1 MMERLFQHPGWL
13 KLFSVALALL
23 LWAMVMPRYASETS
37 TEFEVPLEVTYHP
50 DFQLD
55 EGPQDRQRTVTV
67 EVKGKN
73 LLVSKVKANMLYAR
87 VDYSKI
93 TEPGKQQ
100 QVEVQVGGKL
110 EGLKYTAAPRT
121 IPVTLVVRSELAVPL
136 QVEAPTPNL
145 VVQGDREWTFVAHPE
160 TDTVTLSG
168 RIDYLNTVRVARVV
182 LDKADLQP
190 GVTSLTKTVIP
201 TDNANNKVDK
211 LNPAKVNVLLTW
223 TELPPGKAFK
233 VQPITKGT
241 LPEGLVVTSTEVLP
255 VTVPVRAL
263 TLNGKLPDKEVVET
277 EAIDLTG
284 KRASFTATVNLVP
297 PTGTSIALQ
306 TVNVKVNI
314 AETPG
319 EKVFKG
325 VPLTV
330 RGAAA
335 NAAVTPA
342 VTDVQLRVKGPY
354 NVVNA
359 LEGREFTAYVDVEG
373 LTAGRHMLPVKVSGP
388 TGVTS
393 ADSDPVTVEVTISAA
408 P

>member
-1 MMERLFQHPGWL
+1 
-13 KLFSVALALL
+13 
-23 LWAMVMPRYASETS
+23 
-37 TEFEVPLEVTYHP
+37 
-50 DFQLD
+50 
-55 EGPQDRQRTVTV
+55 
-67 EVKGKN
+67 
-73 LLVSKVKANMLYAR
+73 
-87 VDYSKI
+87 
-93 TEPGKQQ
+93 
-100 QVEVQVGGKL
+100 
-110 EGLKYTAAPRT
+110 
-121 IPVTLVVRSELAVPL
+121 
-136 QVEAPTPNL
+136 
-145 VVQGDREWTFVAHPE
+145 
-160 TDTVTLSG
+160 
-168 RIDYLNTVRVARVV
+168 VARVV

-190 GVTSLTKTVIP
+190 GVTSVTKTVIP

-211 LNPAKVNVLLTW
+211 LNPAKVNVVLTW

-233 VQPITKGT
+233 VQPVTKGT

-297 PTGTSIALQ
+297 PAGTSIALQ

-335 NAAVTPA
+335 NAVITPA
-342 VTDVQLRVKGPY
+342 VTDVQLHVKGPY

-359 LEGREFTAYVDVEG
+359 LEGGEFTAYVDVEG
-373 LTAGRHMLPVKVSGP
+373 LAVGRHMLPVKVSGP

>member
-13 KLFSVALALL
+13 KLFSVALAIL

-110 EGLKYTAAPRT
+110 EGLKYTPTPRT
-121 IPVTLVVRSELAVPL
+121 IPVTLVVRSELAVPV

-145 VVQGDREWTFVAHPE
+145 VVQGDREWTFVAHSE

-190 GVTSLTKTVIP
+190 GVTSVTKTVIP

-211 LNPAKVNVLLTW
+211 LNPAKVNVVLTW

-233 VQPITKGT
+233 VQPVTKGT

-297 PTGTSIALQ
+297 PAGTSIALQ

-335 NAAVTPA
+335 NAVITPA
-342 VTDVQLRVKGPY
+342 VTDVQLHVKGPY

-359 LEGREFTAYVDVEG
+359 LEGGEFTAYVDVEG
-373 LTAGRHMLPVKVSGP
+373 LAVGRHMLPVKVSGP